1 MQELPRMIR
10 KNIILLTGFMAAGK
24 TTAGRAAADI
34 LGLPFIDLDQ
44 KIEEAAGLTI
54 SSLFA
59 SQGEAFFRQ
68 LEARLF
74 AEVSCESQKFTIV
87 AAGGGLPMQ
96 PINHPGMQN
105 CHVIFIDTPWEI
117 IAERLNKS
125 PRRRPLFNDSE
136 PDAARALWEKRHPVY
151 LKLADFVI
159 KESDQLSE
167 LIRQI
172 ITGATNDETE

>member
-1 MQELPRMIR
+1 MCK

-24 TTAGRAAADI
+24 TTAGRALSAAFD
-34 LGLPFIDLDQ
+34 LPFIDLDQ

-59 SQGEAFFRQ
+59 SQGEAYFRQ
-68 LEARLF
+68 LETRLF
-74 AEVSCESQKFTIV
+74 AEVCGKSQKFTIV

-96 PINHPGMQN
+96 PANHQDMQN
-105 CHVIFIDTPWEI
+105 CHVIFLDVPWEI
-117 IAERLNKS
+117 IAARLNKS
-125 PRRRPLFNDSE
+125 AKNRPLLNDSE
-136 PDAARALWEKRHPVY
+136 PDAARALWQKRRPLY
-151 LKLADFVI
+151 LKVADFVI